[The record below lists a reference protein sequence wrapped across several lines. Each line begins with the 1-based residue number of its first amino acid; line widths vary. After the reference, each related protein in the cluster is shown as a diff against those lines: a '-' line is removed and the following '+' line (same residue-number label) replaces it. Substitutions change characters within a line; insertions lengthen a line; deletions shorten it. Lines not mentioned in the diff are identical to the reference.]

1 MRESAQVRPYCKA
14 FHLPMSESVSP
25 NPASDRRLGLER
37 AEPAEVDRAICL
49 PVLVFFGS
57 ALFWLVVASG
67 LWLLATVQSYA
78 PHGWWSIP
86 GVPWLTFG
94 RVYPAFLNAF
104 VYGWASLAGVGIGI
118 WILARFGTAPIQGGA
133 LALWAGILWNIGVAT
148 GLIGILGGGGTGRE
162 LLEIS
167 PAAAFSIL
175 LALVI
180 IAVWAIMIFW
190 SRRTAVTFVSQ
201 WYLLGAFLWFP
212 WSYLTAN
219 VLLNVLKIPGPAQP
233 AIHWWYVNSAVG
245 LWLTPIGL
253 AAGYYFIAKIVNRP
267 IHSYWLALL
276 GFWGLAVFAGWTGMA
291 NVVGGPLPAWMITA
305 SIVANVLM
313 IIPVIAVAANFHLTI
328 RRDFE
333 VLSWNLAL
341 RFIVVGAM
349 IYTFAG
355 IWSGLNS
362 LRDISRVTEFTLA
375 NSARTPLTL
384 YGFFSMVAF
393 GAFYYIVPR
402 LLGRNWLS
410 LGLVKTHFWLS
421 VVGLGLLCFELT
433 VGGIIQG
440 FGLLDP
446 KIPFDAIGDLVK
458 PFLFMQI
465 VAVALLAVANF
476 AATGCFATIFL
487 SPTGGSRKAVFEEAS
502 LDASRE
508 VPVA

>member
-1 MRESAQVRPYCKA
+1 
-14 FHLPMSESVSP
+14 MSESVSP
-25 NPASDRRLGLER
+25 NPASDRSLGFQR
-37 AEPAEVDRAICL
+37 VEPAEIDRTIRL
-49 PVLVFFGS
+49 PLLFFFSS
-57 ALFWLVVASG
+57 ALFWLVVASL
-67 LWLLATVQSYA
+67 LWLLATIQSYA
-78 PHGWWSIP
+78 PLDWWSIP

-118 WILARFGTAPIQGGA
+118 WILTRFGSAPIRGGS
-133 LALWAGILWNIGVAT
+133 LALCAGILWNIGVVT

-167 PAAAFSIL
+167 PGAAFSIL

-190 SRRTAVTFVSQ
+190 SRRTAATFVSQ

-219 VLLNVLKIPGPAQP
+219 VLLNVLGIPGPAQP
-233 AIHWWYVNSAVG
+233 VLHWWYVNSVIG

-253 AAGYYFIAKIVNRP
+253 AAGYYFIARIVNRP
-267 IHSYWLALL
+267 IYSYHLALL

-291 NVVGGPLPAWMITA
+291 NLVGGPLPAWMITA
-305 SIVANVLM
+305 SIVANMLV

-355 IWSGLNS
+355 IWGGLNS
-362 LRDISRVTEFTLA
+362 LRDISRITGFTVA
-375 NSARTPLTL
+375 NSARTPLNL

-393 GAFYYIVPR
+393 GALYYIVPR
-402 LLGRNWLS
+402 LLQKDWLS

-421 VVGLGLLCFELT
+421 VVGLGFLCFELT

-446 KIPFDAIGDLVK
+446 KIPFSAVGDLMK

-465 VAVALLAVANF
+465 LAVGLLTVANL
-476 AATGCFATIFL
+476 AATGSFVTIFL
-487 SPTGGSRKAVFEEAS
+487 NSERGSRKPILEEAT
-502 LDASRE
+502 LEASRE